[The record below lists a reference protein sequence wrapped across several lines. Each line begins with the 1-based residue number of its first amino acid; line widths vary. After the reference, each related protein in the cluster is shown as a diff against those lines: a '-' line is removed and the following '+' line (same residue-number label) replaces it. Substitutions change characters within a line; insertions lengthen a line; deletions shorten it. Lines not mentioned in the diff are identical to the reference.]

1 MPADLRRQVFT
12 HASWSS
18 RRSDSYARLAFLG
31 DAVLELAITAHLY
44 PRLEAERY
52 GEGRLSKIRAQTVC
66 AASCQAVAMRL
77 GVPDELRDAAPSQP
91 GAAEAVFTERVLSS
105 ITEAIIG
112 ACYLVH
118 GYDAVAAAVVEAF
131 APELDDALTH
141 PIDHKSMLQER
152 LAQRQR
158 IVQYELLGRRGPEH
172 EPTFEVAARIGGQ
185 TIATGR
191 GRTKKAAEQD
201 AALAT
206 LQTLDSDS

>member
-1 MPADLRRQVFT
+1 VFT
-12 HASWSS
+12 HASWST

-66 AASCQAVAMRL
+66 AAACQAVAMRL
-77 GVPDELRDAAPSQP
+77 GVPDELREAAPPQP

-112 ACYLVH
+112 ACYLEN
-118 GYDAVAAAVVEAF
+118 GYEPVAAAVVEAF
-131 APELDDALTH
+131 QPELEEALTH
-141 PIDHKSMLQER
+141 PVDHKSMLQER
-152 LAQRQR
+152 LAQTQR
-158 IVQYELLGRRGPEH
+158 LVEYVMLGRRGPEH
-172 EPTFEVAARIGGQ
+172 EPTFEVATRIDGKE
-185 TIATGR
+185 IATGR
-191 GRTKKAAEQD
+191 GRTKKSAEQD

-206 LQTLDSDS
+206 LHALEAAS

>member
-1 MPADLRRQVFT
+1 M
-12 HASWSS
+12 
-18 RRSDSYARLAFLG
+18 
-31 DAVLELAITAHLY
+31 LELAITAHLY

-66 AASCQAVAMRL
+66 AASCQAVALRL
-77 GVPDELRDAAPSQP
+77 GVPDELREAAPRQP

-112 ACYLVH
+112 ACYLEN

-131 APELDDALTH
+131 RPELEEALTH

-152 LAQRQR
+152 LAQSQR
-158 IVQYELLGRRGPEH
+158 LVEYVMLGRRGPEH
-172 EPTFEVAARIGGQ
+172 EPTFEVATKIDGKEMARGS
-185 TIATGR
+185 
-191 GRTKKAAEQD
+191 GRTKKSAEQD

-206 LQTLDSDS
+206 LRALEGDA